1 MPLLSRRSFVAAL
14 SSAVPVVM
22 LVRRAYALSA
32 EAMATGAP
40 ATVLRALAEVVL
52 PSELGRAGSRQV
64 VTDFQRWIDGYRQG
78 VEVTHGYGT
87 SRLRFTGP
95 TPATRWAGQLEALD
109 AESRRRH
116 AKPFAEITAER
127 REAIVREALSQDR
140 LDRIPAVGEARHV
153 AIALLAFFYDS
164 PAATDLCYEARIGR
178 QTCRPLAQ
186 AGMQPVKI
194 GTRR

>member
-1 MPLLSRRSFVAAL
+1 MPVFTRRSFVAAL
-14 SSAVPVVM
+14 SAAVPVVAF
-22 LVRRAYALSA
+22 VRRAHALSV
-32 EAMATGAP
+32 EAIVAGAP
-40 ATVLRALAEVVL
+40 ATTLRALAEVVL
-52 PSELGRAGSRQV
+52 PSELGAERTRQV
-64 VTDFQRWIDGYRQG
+64 VADFQGWIDGYRQG
-78 VEVTHGYGT
+78 VELTHGYGT
-87 SRLRFTGP
+87 SRLRFSGP

-116 AKPFAEITAER
+116 RKPFADITTEP
-127 REAIVREALSQDR
+127 REAILREALSQDR

-153 AIALLAFFYDS
+153 AIALLAFFYES